1 MKLDG
6 RRRVRDTVVESL
18 QIIGLAIFFALF
30 CRAKGKDKDK
40 EAAEFIDDDAMGLE
54 DDEEYL
60 HADEV
65 CLC

>member
-1 MKLDG
+1 MFG
-6 RRRVRDTVVESL
+6 RETRILSL

-40 EAAEFIDDDAMGLE
+40 EAAEFIDDDQTGLE

-60 HADEV
+60 HSDEV
-65 CLC
+65 RLHWR